1 MYIPKVEVQIFL
13 AESRTSM
20 KDAMQIAQAQ
30 YSDWIASNE
39 GSVVVMRHSHAHSQ
53 RASEHQLGYTFSLQ
67 VEYALT
73 EDAYSKVG
81 KGMGF
86 GFAGE

>member
-1 MYIPKVEVQIFL
+1 
-13 AESRTSM
+13 
-20 KDAMQIAQAQ
+20 
-30 YSDWIASNE
+30 
-39 GSVVVMRHSHAHSQ
+39 
-53 RASEHQLGYTFSLQ
+53 LQ